1 MYPVVGKC
9 PICGDDLTVTRLHCR
24 NCDSALEGHFN
35 LGRFYL
41 LSAEQLHFVETFIKN
56 EGKITRVEEELGLS
70 YPTVRSRLNDVIR
83 ALGYEVP
90 AEAAISTERR
100 QSILE
105 RVQAGEITA
114 GEAVELLKGSG
125 A

>member
-105 RVQAGEITA
+105 RGQAGEITA

>member
-1 MYPVVGKC
+1 MRGEAK
-9 PICGDDLTVTRLHCR
+9 TKKQ
-24 NCDSALEGHFN
+24 
-35 LGRFYL
+35 L
-41 LSAEQLHFVETFIKN
+41 LSEVGEMQQRIAELEASLR
-56 EGKITRVEEELGLS
+56 ERTRVEEELGLS

-105 RVQAGEITA
+105 QVQAGEITA